1 MTTTGDRVLV
11 VREAGTVP
19 AGQAPGPGIL
29 LSYRFEPGL
38 TEARLLDRRE
48 EGDRLVAEYAVPE
61 PGRALRADFRQQVLN
76 LPMVDLLA
84 RLRPVGVRVE
94 TLHGCTLDL
103 PRLAALLRVP
113 ATVVLPAPADLPDA
127 SGRAGQW
134 LRDSLAAAQALE
146 LPDAGTPV
154 AAYAAHTDR
163 IPSPPAAAP
172 AFPPQADPAAVFDYA
187 LYEFALRDHPLLWRM
202 QEGYVRFFESCRE
215 VLDVGCGAGIFLG
228 LLESAGIRAC
238 GVERN
243 PAVAAY
249 ARGLGFD
256 VTESDALEFLAHH
269 PGAFDGIYCS
279 HFVEHLPVDAVER
292 LLQLLAA
299 ALRPGGRLVLVF
311 PDPESIRSQ
320 LLGFWRDPE
329 HVRFYHPD
337 LIELMGLAH
346 GLDCVWHSHRDAAA
360 HAVVPF
366 PASPSIDAL
375 PTPSTADSGSHS
387 GAGGHAGAWS
397 RWLARLGLVPMS
409 RLRELEQ
416 RLERTGRSVE
426 RLEAESARL
435 RDDTRRLWQVNQTW
449 SWEDNAVLVLLKPD
463 RRTAPAERA

>member
-1 MTTTGDRVLV
+1 MGTGTGNLSELS
-11 VREAGTVP
+11 VRT
-19 AGQAPGPGIL
+19 
-29 LSYRFEPGL
+29 GL
-38 TEARLLDRRE
+38 AEARLLGRRE
-48 EGDRLVAEYAVPE
+48 EGDRLVVEYAVPE
-61 PGRALRADFRQQVLN
+61 PCRALRADFRQQVLN
-76 LPMVDLLA
+76 LPLVDLLA
-84 RLRPVGVRVE
+84 RQRPVGVRVE
-94 TLHGCTLDL
+94 SLHGCTLDL
-103 PRLAALLRVP
+103 PRVAALLRVP
-113 ATVVLPAPADLPDA
+113 VTVVLPPPACLPVA
-127 SGRAGQW
+127 SDRAGQW

-154 AAYAAHTDR
+154 AAYAAYTDR
-163 IPSPPAAAP
+163 VPSPPGAAP
-172 AFPPQADPAAVFDYA
+172 VFPQPADPGGAFDYA

-228 LLESAGIRAC
+228 LLEDAGIAAR

-256 VTESDALEFLAHH
+256 VTESDALDFLERH
-269 PGAFDGIYCS
+269 PGGFDGIYCS

-292 LLQLLAA
+292 LLRLLAA

-346 GLDCVWHSHRDAAA
+346 GLDCVWHSHRDAGA
-360 HAVVPF
+360 HVVVPF

-375 PTPSTADSGSHS
+375 ATPADADSGSPS
-387 GAGGHAGAWS
+387 GAARRPGAWS
-397 RWLARLGLVPMS
+397 RWLARLGLAPLS

-426 RLEAESARL
+426 RLKAESERL

-449 SWEDNAVLVLLKPD
+449 AWEDNAVLVLLKPD
-463 RRTAPAERA
+463 RRADPVERA